1 MAIEWINGFLGGLL
15 ISIAGVVLLL
25 GNGRILDASRILG
38 SIVDRSPDQ
47 AWPEWLAFILGL
59 VAVPAIIQNMIPVET
74 NSTQGTGYLIA
85 AGICV
90 GIGTR
95 MAKGCTSGHG
105 VSGVSGLSLR
115 GIVATVVYIEA
126 GVLTVFAISN
136 F

>member
-38 SIVDRSPDQ
+38 SIVDRSSDQ

-59 VAVPAIIQNMIPVET
+59 VTVPALIQIMIPVET

-105 VSGVSGLSLR
+105 VSGVSGL
-115 GIVATVVYIEA
+115 
-126 GVLTVFAISN
+126 
-136 F
+136 